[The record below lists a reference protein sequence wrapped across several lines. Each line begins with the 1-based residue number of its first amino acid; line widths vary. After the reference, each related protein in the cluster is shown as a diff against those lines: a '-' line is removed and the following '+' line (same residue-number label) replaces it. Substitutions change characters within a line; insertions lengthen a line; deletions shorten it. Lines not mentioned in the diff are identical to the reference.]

1 MRRMFLL
8 PMVGALLF
16 IAGCEDRPPIS
27 RAQVVSNAYNL
38 QLRDGLIWGDA
49 IETLPP
55 VSADEQGRKWW
66 QLRYRPGPAGEV
78 RIMLVDGHTGWA
90 RQPAVGYVPRLTP
103 PPKTNSDKPLTI
115 SEGSHILAIIPAKV
129 LDAEQR
135 RALDHEARRLNAL
148 ATNTGLMP
156 LFSVREQRD
165 QLVSLIYGWQ
175 NERGIAHEERVVEWL
190 TARTP
195 YRGVVWEDLAPR
207 Q

>member
-8 PMVGALLF
+8 LMVGVMLF

-38 QLRDGLIWGDA
+38 QLRDGLAWGDA
-49 IETLPP
+49 METLPP
-55 VSADEQGRKWW
+55 VSADEHGRKWW

-78 RIMLVDGHTGWA
+78 RIMLVDAQTGWA
-90 RQPAVGYVPRLTP
+90 RQPPAGYVPRLTP
-103 PPKTNSDKPLTI
+103 PPKTNGDQPLTI

-129 LDAEQR
+129 LDADQR
-135 RALDHEARRLNAL
+135 RVLDQETRRLNAL
-148 ATNTGLMP
+148 AINTGLMP

-165 QLVSLIYGWQ
+165 QMVSLIYGWQ
-175 NERGIAHEERVVEWL
+175 NERGIAHEERIVEWL

-195 YRGVVWEDLAPR
+195 YRDVVWEDLAPK

>member
-8 PMVGALLF
+8 PIVGSLLF

-49 IETLPP
+49 METLPP
-55 VSADEQGRKWW
+55 VSADDQGKKWW
-66 QLRYRPGPAGEV
+66 QIRYRPGPAGEV
-78 RIMLVDGHTGWA
+78 RIMLVDGQSGWA
-90 RQPAVGYVPRLTP
+90 RQPPTSYVPRLTP
-103 PPKTNSDKPLTI
+103 PPKVNGDQPLTV
-115 SEGSHILAIIPAKV
+115 SEGTHIISIIPPKV
-129 LDAEQR
+129 LDTEQR
-135 RALDHEARRLNAL
+135 RVLDQEMRRLNAL

-156 LFSVREQRD
+156 LFSVREQRE

-175 NERGIAHEERVVEWL
+175 NERGIAREERIVEWL

-195 YRGVVWEDLAPR
+195 YRGVVWEDLTPR